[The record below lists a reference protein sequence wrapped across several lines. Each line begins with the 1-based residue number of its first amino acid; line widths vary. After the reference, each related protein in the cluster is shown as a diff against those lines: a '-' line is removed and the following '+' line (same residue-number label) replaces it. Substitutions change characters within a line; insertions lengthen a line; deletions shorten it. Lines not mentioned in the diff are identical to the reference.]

1 MLIAAWSLRVESPN
15 LSTLKKV
22 IFIVIGVMIASYG
35 EILFD
40 ASGFIFQVFGIGF
53 EAIRLVMVQRLLS
66 SAEFKMD
73 PLVSLYYFAPICA
86 AMNFALFLVFES
98 GSLGVSDLLRVGWF
112 TFLLNALVAFCLNVS
127 VVFLIGKTSS
137 LVLTL
142 CGVLK
147 DILLVCA
154 SMIIWGNPVTVLQFF
169 GYSIALFGLLY
180 YKLGADK
187 INEQCTRLRGL
198 APGTRSLTNRRLG
211 IGAATLFA
219 VMVLGTMH
227 QYHGRYPTL
236 DTEHVR
242 AQPSYTP
249 PPNSIPNNR
258 GSRSRL
264 DIVIGMLQEDTQT
277 IHDQVEEIL
286 SLPQLSNL
294 ETKVI
299 VYSMDETA
307 DLVSL
312 MKETGADAVEKI
324 PNIGHETGAYLSHI
338 LKQWDNLADH
348 TLFLHPEIEDFDHVK
363 ARIEDFFLPS
373 TGMLSL
379 GFGHKE
385 CSCETCHDPW
395 VSAST
400 WPRVPQIFSAVYGE
414 ICPSTN
420 ILLSYGSKFIVS
432 SKRIKG
438 TGKHIYQHLKEI
450 LESDEKHWI
459 HQDERQ
465 LGMEDFPHNSYFGRT
480 LERSWM
486 IIFKCSETRLV
497 KSCPGLD
504 TRRKPDDW
512 DDVCQC
518 LDAE

>member
-22 IFIVIGVMIASYG
+22 VFIVIGVMIASYG

-98 GSLGVSDLLRVGWF
+98 GSLGVSDLLRVGWL
-112 TFLLNALVAFCLNVS
+112 TFLLNALVAFALNVS

-154 SMIIWGNPVTVLQFF
+154 SMIIWGNPVTILQFF
-169 GYSIALFGLLY
+169 GYSIALSGLLY

-187 INEQCTRLRGL
+187 ISEQYAHLRGL
-198 APGTRSLTNRRLG
+198 GLGTRSLTNRRLG

-219 VMVLGTMH
+219 VMVLGTTYR
-227 QYHGRYPTL
+227 YHGRYPTR
-236 DTEHVR
+236 DTEYVGAR
-242 AQPSYTP
+242 ASYRPPSFI
-249 PPNSIPNNR
+249 PNSR
-258 GSRSRL
+258 VSRNRL
-264 DIVIGMLQEDTQT
+264 DIVISMFQEDTQT

-299 VYSMDETA
+299 VYSMDKTA

-312 MKETGADAVEKI
+312 IKETGADAAERI
-324 PNIGHETGAYLSHI
+324 PNIGREAGAYLGHI
-338 LKQWDNLADH
+338 LKRWDNLADH
-348 TLFLHPEIEDFDHVK
+348 TLFLRPEVGDFDHVK

-379 GFGHKE
+379 GFGHGE
-385 CSCETCHDPW
+385 CSCDACHDPW
-395 VSAST
+395 VSASA

-420 ILLSYGSKFIVS
+420 ILLSYGSGFIVS

-438 TGKHIYQHLKEI
+438 TGKHVYQHLKGA
-450 LESDEKHWI
+450 LENDEKRWI
-459 HQDERQ
+459 HQDEGQ
-465 LGMEDFPHNSYFGRT
+465 PGMGDAPYTPDFGRA
-480 LERSWM
+480 LGKSWM
-486 IIFKCSETRLV
+486 IIFKCSDTRLA
-497 KSCPGLD
+497 KSCPRLD
-504 TRRKPDDW
+504 IRKRPDDW